1 MDKLRRD
8 FIKKAGIGTAA
19 LTVGGLAP
27 GFTAKSYG
35 RIVGANDR
43 IAMAVIGINT
53 RGNQLTEFIVKQK
66 NAEVLYICDVD
77 ERCITKGIA
86 TVTKAGQAAP
96 KGEKDMRIVLK
107 DKAVDAIAV
116 ATPDHWHTPALI
128 LGCQAGKHVYVEKP
142 LSHNPHEG
150 ELAIQ
155 AAKKYKRIVQMG
167 NQRRSSPEVMQAI
180 KELHEGVI
188 GRAYLGK
195 CWYTNKRK
203 PIGVGKDAPVPSWLD
218 YELWQGPTPRKPY
231 KDNLIHYNW
240 HWFWHWGT
248 GEALNNGTHEMDIVR
263 WGLAADYPTKVSS
276 LGGRYHYSGDDWE
289 TPDTQLIT
297 INFPDRKTAMW
308 EGRSCNGTPIEGQGS
323 GVIFYGEKGSMQIKG
338 LGGFRNE
345 YAVYDENNKL
355 IKEVKPG
362 EADSQKGTTPDL
374 ITDVASML
382 HMANFLDSIREGK
395 PSHSNAETGYKSTL
409 LQHLGNISLRTGRTL
424 DIDPK
429 TGYILNDKEA
439 LKLWDRDYEKG
450 WEPTV

>member
-8 FIKKAGIGTAA
+8 FIKKAGFGTAA
-19 LTVGGLAP
+19 LTVGGMAP

-53 RGNQLTEFIVKQK
+53 RGNQLTEFITKQK

-96 KGEKDMRIVLK
+96 KGQKDMRIVLK

-167 NQRRSSPEVMQAI
+167 NQRRSSPEVIQAI

-203 PIGVGKDAPVPSWLD
+203 PIGVGKVAEVPSWLD
-218 YELWQGPTPRKPY
+218 YELWQGPAPRKPY

-240 HWFWHWGT
+240 HWLWHWGT

-263 WGLAADYPTKVSS
+263 WGLGADFPNKVSS

-289 TPDTQLIT
+289 TPDTQI
-297 INFPDRKTAMW
+297 IICNFPGNMTATW
-308 EGRSCNGTPIEGQGS
+308 EGRSCNGIPVEGQSS
-323 GVIFYGEKGSMQIKG
+323 GIIFYGEKGSMEIKG

-345 YAVYDENNKL
+345 YAIYDENNKL
-355 IKEVKPG
+355 IKEVKTG
-362 EADSQKGTTPDL
+362 MADSQKGTTPDL

-382 HMANFLDSIREGK
+382 HMANFMESIRENK
-395 PSHSNAETGYKSTL
+395 PPHSDVETGFKSTMI
-409 LQHLGNISLRTGRTL
+409 QHLGNISLRVGRTL
-424 DIDPK
+424 DIDTK
-429 TGYILNDKEA
+429 NGHVLNDKDA
-439 LKLWDRDYEKG
+439 LKYWGRDYQKG
-450 WEPTV
+450 WEPVV